1 MISGPN
7 AAAGQAPDRAV
18 VVVDLADL
26 LARAAC
32 PDHEARLRLVI
43 SLMRPLADRH
53 LRLDPDQ
60 ASLARQ
66 LGQELGKGLQW
77 PDAGEPVPAPLPGIR
92 SLNVLLYS
100 LDLGVLHRVSAILG
114 TITPGLKLK
123 ISHDHVGSP
132 RLRQQS
138 RQAEVIVLATR

>member
-1 MISGPN
+1 MPPG
-7 AAAGQAPDRAV
+7 
-18 VVVDLADL
+18 
-26 LARAAC
+26 
-32 PDHEARLRLVI
+32 
-43 SLMRPLADRH
+43 
-53 LRLDPDQ
+53 DQ

-66 LGQELGKGLQW
+66 FGQELGKGLQW
-77 PDAGEPVPAPLPGIR
+77 PDAGEPVGRFCPACP
-92 SLNVLLYS
+92 SLNVLLYW